1 MLIFQPQRLLLIKG
15 YTGCTLALG
24 SQRVAKSLFSALK
37 LVLTYLLLIILFCIC
52 DTIFT

>member
-37 LVLTYLLLIILFCIC
+37 FSFNLFIINHFILYL
-52 DTIFT
+52 